1 MEEFVEAKPE
11 LTNSNRLSQR
21 ITQLANS
28 YEMKVMKEEEFTE
41 LVMWVSNIETKV
53 QKIMGKGDV
62 NPFSNV
68 NYNSVVGSLLR
79 LLDARV
85 LSKEL

>member
-1 MEEFVEAKPE
+1 
-11 LTNSNRLSQR
+11 
-21 ITQLANS
+21 
-28 YEMKVMKEEEFTE
+28 MKEEEFTE
-41 LVMWVSNIETKV
+41 LVEWVSRIEKKV
-53 QKIMGKGDV
+53 ASVMGKGES

-79 LLDARV
+79 LLDAKI